1 MDKLEEYRQEIDQLD
16 EQIQRLLVQRR
27 ELTKQVGI
35 YKREHQIPVE
45 QEGREKE
52 IYHNI
57 VTNYSSPVAEDLFEI
72 YRKIIAVS
80 KCQQEDEY
88 CE

>member
-1 MDKLEEYRQEIDQLD
+1 MNKLEEYRQEIDQLD

-27 ELTKQVGI
+27 ELTEQVGI
-35 YKREHQIPVE
+35 YKREHQISIE
-45 QEGREKE
+45 QEEREKE
-52 IYHNI
+52 IYHKI
-57 VTNYSSPVAEDLFEI
+57 ATKYPIPIAEDLFEI

-80 KCQQEDEY
+80 KRQQEDEY

>member
-1 MDKLEEYRQEIDQLD
+1 MDKLEEYRREIDQLD

-27 ELTKQVGI
+27 ELTEQVGI

-57 VTNYSSPVAEDLFEI
+57 ATNYPIPVAEDLFEI

-80 KCQQEDEY
+80 KHQQEDEH